1 MKSEKEWINN
11 LRNRMEDYSEPLPEG
26 LWDKLSKELEEPK
39 TPKVIPIWRRWQ
51 AAAAVLVLLVSSLTY
66 WFWSSPEAD
75 FRNQELAV
83 EVKNTPLP
91 AQTSS
96 LDEQVAEVK
105 HAEPFLSLSLST
117 FSPPLMPKSMWRLL
131 SQPPMLLFHLVCS
144 YLYFRLN

>member
-83 EVKNTPLP
+83 EEAIRWWESSPCP
-91 AQTSS
+91 TSRW
-96 LDEQVAEVK
+96 DGMAVC
-105 HAEPFLSLSLST
+105 
-117 FSPPLMPKSMWRLL
+117 FSRA
-131 SQPPMLLFHLVCS
+131 
-144 YLYFRLN
+144 R